1 MESRVL
7 ARPQGPRE
15 VVDINRRA
23 LDGLRLALGPA
34 THPVWRAW
42 VQGPNL

>member
-1 MESRVL
+1 MGSRDL
-7 ARPQGPRE
+7 ARLQGPRG

-42 VQGPNL
+42 VQGPDL